1 MDLLLQQVLKYS
13 GKIYNAEVALS
24 GFGYTVEAPSVVVK
38 GVGNGAGGCEIVTF
52 IEIDTP
58 AVRMGV
64 AVDTEGVTH
73 NQQLL
78 HILDLTYSYLQNDT
92 EYALVIETDSIDY
105 ELWSS
110 KLGETDIATSTV
122 ITTQPSLGSV

>member
-1 MDLLLQQVLKYS
+1 M
-13 GKIYNAEVALS
+13 
-24 GFGYTVEAPSVVVK
+24 K
-38 GVGNGAGGCEIVTF
+38 GVGNGAGGCEIQTS

-64 AVDTEGVTH
+64 AVDTEGVTQSTTPTH
-73 NQQLL
+73 FGF
-78 HILDLTYSYLQNDT
+78 DYPVYLQNDT

-110 KLGETDIATSTV
+110 KLEGDRHSNKYGHHNPTF
-122 ITTQPSLGSV
+122 LGSVYRSQNTEKLDRGYI